1 MCSVEQTEGA
11 AVNGR
16 ERKGGGKREGRVQH
30 PRKIFSPGTAAGW
43 CCDADAGDYKSML
56 KRCRSGRADRRCE
69 FQPGVHADQR
79 GCRKSSLQ
87 FTYSQFSIES

>member
-11 AVNGR
+11 AVKGR
-16 ERKGGGKREGRVQH
+16 ERKGEGKRERRIQH
-30 PRKIFSPGTAAGW
+30 PRKIFSPGW
-43 CCDADAGDYKSML
+43 CCEADAGDYKSML
-56 KRCRSGRADRRCE
+56 KRCRSERADRRCE
-69 FQPGVHADQR
+69 FQPGVHAGQR